1 MLRKLLRRPKR
12 WPRRRLKLRNKER
25 STRLKPKRRPSDLP
39 SEGKQ
44 TRSWPRMNINK
55 RLLLLPTNIICTR
68 LAIDRTQINLTQTA
82 IPIECR
88 FEKFWNKHQPI
99 NNGHLESKSQ
109 KIRTNPQLS
118 TKINNMI
125 KSNQYYLEN
134 NTNQLFK
141 RRIYSK

>member
-1 MLRKLLRRPKR
+1 LKWAKRWRRSVKGLRRSSWPRLLRNKKRRNKKRRLSRMLRKLLRRPKR

-68 LAIDRTQINLTQTA
+68 LAIDRT
-82 IPIECR
+82 
-88 FEKFWNKHQPI
+88 
-99 NNGHLESKSQ
+99 
-109 KIRTNPQLS
+109 
-118 TKINNMI
+118 
-125 KSNQYYLEN
+125 
-134 NTNQLFK
+134 
-141 RRIYSK
+141 